1 MQIFF
6 AMICYYIAKFQNRN
20 SNIAIL
26 SGFIFGII
34 AVIVYLFL
42 EENKDSN
49 QTETLDLGED
59 VPDDIDLD
67 CDSEE

>member
-1 MQIFF
+1 MLILGIILMQIFF

-26 SGFIFGII
+26 SGLVFGII

-42 EENKDSN
+42 DENKDSDQN
-49 QTETLDLGED
+49 RN
-59 VPDDIDLD
+59 IR
-67 CDSEE
+67 SW